1 MPVVKNVGFLKK
13 FGTLYDLLIYSVDN
27 ANKIISSSE
36 GQLTFFKAIYVLK
49 TVISSMKNGITD
61 QSEERQRKM
70 FAERESF
77 LNNAE
82 LLLEKEGDN

>member
-1 MPVVKNVGFLKK
+1 M
-13 FGTLYDLLIYSVDN
+13 YDLLIYSIDN

-61 QSEERQRKM
+61 QSEERKRKM